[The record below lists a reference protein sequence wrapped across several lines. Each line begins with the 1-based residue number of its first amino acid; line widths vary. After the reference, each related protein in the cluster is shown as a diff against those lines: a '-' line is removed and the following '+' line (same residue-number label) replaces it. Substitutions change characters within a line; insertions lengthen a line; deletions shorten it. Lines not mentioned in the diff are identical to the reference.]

1 MNQSDLPTVRH
12 LAQNGAFS
20 FTNHAY
26 AQMLMRDVSFDDVE
40 AILISHTNQIIE
52 CQSPSMTPGKEHAD
66 ERVLLYDPRS
76 SKDAIVVFIVLFT
89 PTPELRVITVE
100 NVDERIWKRKQ
111 GIPCLVRKHGQPNS
125 STN

>member
-1 MNQSDLPTVRH
+1 MTQSDLPIVRR
-12 LAQNGAFS
+12 LVQNGAYSFS
-20 FTNHAY
+20 DHAY
-26 AQMLMRDVSFDDVE
+26 SRMLERDISFDDLE
-40 AILISHTNQIIE
+40 AILTSCTNQIIE

-100 NVDERIWKRKQ
+100 NVDEKIWKRKQ
-111 GIPCLVRKHGQPNS
+111 GIPCLVRKRGQPNG
-125 STN
+125 STD